1 MQKKERKRE
10 KRAISTSSDLL
21 RSTFF
26 FDFSFFNTTTTTLPF
41 AMSSFEL
48 HATSSFAA
56 QAAQAPPSSSNAA
69 AAPAAAAAPTT
80 AHQQPAA
87 SYVVPPNSTVLL
99 SRAADAPPRTLV
111 VTPRCPASMLQGL
124 GREHGAAWKL
134 EDYDLHRQLYKGK
147 ASLLYS
153 ATCRASGTRVAL
165 KLYRKA
171 RLSELNWYQVARE
184 VCLHSRL
191 SHPHVVDLFAAFED
205 RDHVY
210 LVQEYASGGDLYEAL
225 KRAGGKLK
233 ESAVAGEVVAPCL
246 DAVAYL
252 HSLGI
257 IHRDIKP
264 ENILLCPV
272 MPSNGQQQAAVAA
285 AMSSNPSSRDSH
297 HSQHPDAITTTGG
310 DPATGGVPGSSS
322 SPSRTHVVKL
332 ADFGLSIDGQAERP
346 VTRAGTLDYMAPEVR
361 KKRVERGEDRK
372 KVFLGS
378 YRFSFFLFFS
388 LTPPSFLSNS
398 KSHHHHLFPYS
409 RSCSAPK
416 RPTRT
421 TTRRRPPSA
430 TELPLMSGPLGSS
443 LTSS

>member
-1 MQKKERKRE
+1 
-10 KRAISTSSDLL
+10 
-21 RSTFF
+21 
-26 FDFSFFNTTTTTLPF
+26 
-41 AMSSFEL
+41 MSSYEL

-56 QAAQAPPSSSNAA
+56 QAPPASSST
-69 AAPAAAAAPTT
+69 APSQQQLQQ
-80 AHQQPAA
+80 QQP
-87 SYVVPPNSTVLL
+87 SYVVPPNSTVFL
-99 SRAADAPPRTLV
+99 SRAADAPPRMLV
-111 VTPRCPASMLQGL
+111 VTPRCPSSMLSGL

-205 RDHVY
+205 KDHIY

-272 MPSNGQQQAAVAA
+272 LPPPPASSSPSSSQQQNSAA
-285 AMSSNPSSRDSH
+285 ASSSIRDSH

-310 DPATGGVPGSSS
+310 DPSTGGVPGSSS

-361 KKRVERGEDRK
+361 EEKR
-372 KVFLGS
+372 LLL
-378 YRFSFFLFFS
+378 SFFFFPLPPFRFLKAS
-388 LTPPSFLSNS
+388 LS
-398 KSHHHHLFPYS
+398 LFPLPLKKKINTNNPGPALPRKGPPARQQREGS
-409 RSCSAPK
+409 PGLR
-416 RPTRT
+416 RL
-421 TTRRRPPSA
+421 RRRLGARCPGLRARHWPPA
-430 TELPLMSGPLGSS
+430 V
-443 LTSS
+443 

>member
-1 MQKKERKRE
+1 
-10 KRAISTSSDLL
+10 
-21 RSTFF
+21 
-26 FDFSFFNTTTTTLPF
+26 
-41 AMSSFEL
+41 MSSFEL

-56 QAAQAPPSSSNAA
+56 QAGQAPPPSSSSA
-69 AAPAAAAAPTT
+69 AAPAAAIQAS
-80 AHQQPAA
+80 

-111 VTPRCPASMLQGL
+111 VTPRCPSSMLSGL
-124 GREHGAAWKL
+124 GRELPGSAWRL

-153 ATCRASGTRVAL
+153 ATCKASGTRVAL

-205 RDHVY
+205 KDHVY

-272 MPSNGQQQAAVAA
+272 MPSNSSMQQQQAA
-285 AMSSNPSSRDSH
+285 AMTERDSH

-361 KKRVERGEDRK
+361 
-372 KVFLGS
+372 GS
-378 YRFSFFLFFS
+378 F
-388 LTPPSFLSNS
+388 
-398 KSHHHHLFPYS
+398 
-409 RSCSAPK
+409 
-416 RPTRT
+416 
-421 TTRRRPPSA
+421 
-430 TELPLMSGPLGSS
+430 
-443 LTSS
+443 

>member
-1 MQKKERKRE
+1 
-10 KRAISTSSDLL
+10 
-21 RSTFF
+21 
-26 FDFSFFNTTTTTLPF
+26 
-41 AMSSFEL
+41 MSSFEL

-56 QAAQAPPSSSNAA
+56 QAGQAPPPSSASA
-69 AAPAAAAAPTT
+69 AAPAAAIQAS
-80 AHQQPAA
+80 

-111 VTPRCPASMLQGL
+111 VTPRCPSSMLSGL
-124 GREHGAAWKL
+124 GRELPGSAWRL

-153 ATCRASGTRVAL
+153 ATCKASGTRVAL

-205 RDHVY
+205 KDHVY

-272 MPSNGQQQAAVAA
+272 MPSNSSMQQQQAA
-285 AMSSNPSSRDSH
+285 AMTERDSH

-361 KKRVERGEDRK
+361 
-372 KVFLGS
+372 GS
-378 YRFSFFLFFS
+378 F
-388 LTPPSFLSNS
+388 
-398 KSHHHHLFPYS
+398 
-409 RSCSAPK
+409 
-416 RPTRT
+416 
-421 TTRRRPPSA
+421 
-430 TELPLMSGPLGSS
+430 
-443 LTSS
+443 

>member
-1 MQKKERKRE
+1 
-10 KRAISTSSDLL
+10 
-21 RSTFF
+21 
-26 FDFSFFNTTTTTLPF
+26 
-41 AMSSFEL
+41 MSSFEL

-56 QAAQAPPSSSNAA
+56 QAGQAPS
-69 AAPAAAAAPTT
+69 APAAAAAPI
-80 AHQQPAA
+80 AAAQSQPQPS

-99 SRAADAPPRTLV
+99 SRAPDAPPRTLV
-111 VTPRCPASMLQGL
+111 VTPRCPSSMLSGL
-124 GREHGAAWKL
+124 GRDQPGNAWKL

-153 ATCRASGTRVAL
+153 ATCRASGARVAL

-205 RDHVY
+205 KDHVY

-272 MPSNGQQQAAVAA
+272 MPSSNNNVQQQQQQQNAAHV
-285 AMSSNPSSRDSH
+285 RESH
-297 HSQHPDAITTTGG
+297 HSQHPSAITTTGG

-361 KKRVERGEDRK
+361 L
-372 KVFLGS
+372 FFPS
-378 YRFSFFLFFS
+378 FFSFFFFHFFVFFFVV
-388 LTPPSFLSNS
+388 SF
-398 KSHHHHLFPYS
+398 SHLH
-409 RSCSAPK
+409 
-416 RPTRT
+416 T
-421 TTRRRPPSA
+421 
-430 TELPLMSGPLGSS
+430 
-443 LTSS
+443 

>member
-1 MQKKERKRE
+1 MP
-10 KRAISTSSDLL
+10 
-21 RSTFF
+21 
-26 FDFSFFNTTTTTLPF
+26 N
-41 AMSSFEL
+41 
-48 HATSSFAA
+48 
-56 QAAQAPPSSSNAA
+56 AP
-69 AAPAAAAAPTT
+69 
-80 AHQQPAA
+80 
-87 SYVVPPNSTVLL
+87 
-99 SRAADAPPRTLV
+99 
-111 VTPRCPASMLQGL
+111 
-124 GREHGAAWKL
+124 AWKL

-171 RLSELNWYQVARE
+171 RLSELNWYQVTRE
-184 VCLHSRL
+184 VNLHSRL
-191 SHPHVVDLFAAFED
+191 SHPHIVDLFAAFED
-205 RDHVY
+205 KDHVY

-272 MPSNGQQQAAVAA
+272 LPPSPSPSSSSAQQQQ
-285 AMSSNPSSRDSH
+285 H

-346 VTRAGTLDYMAPEVR
+346 VTRAGEMMI
-361 KKRVERGEDRK
+361 
-372 KVFLGS
+372 
-378 YRFSFFLFFS
+378 FFFF
-388 LTPPSFLSNS
+388 
-398 KSHHHHLFPYS
+398 
-409 RSCSAPK
+409 
-416 RPTRT
+416 
-421 TTRRRPPSA
+421 
-430 TELPLMSGPLGSS
+430 
-443 LTSS
+443 

>member
-1 MQKKERKRE
+1 M
-10 KRAISTSSDLL
+10 
-21 RSTFF
+21 
-26 FDFSFFNTTTTTLPF
+26 
-41 AMSSFEL
+41 
-48 HATSSFAA
+48 
-56 QAAQAPPSSSNAA
+56 
-69 AAPAAAAAPTT
+69 
-80 AHQQPAA
+80 
-87 SYVVPPNSTVLL
+87 L
-99 SRAADAPPRTLV
+99 S
-111 VTPRCPASMLQGL
+111 GL
-124 GREHGAAWKL
+124 GRDQPGAAWKL

-153 ATCRASGTRVAL
+153 ATCRASGARVAL

-205 RDHVY
+205 KDHVY

-272 MPSNGQQQAAVAA
+272 MPVNGSSSAQQQQN
-285 AMSSNPSSRDSH
+285 SSSSVRESH
-297 HSQHPDAITTTGG
+297 HSQHPSAITTTGG

-361 KKRVERGEDRK
+361 KEKGRE
-372 KVFLGS
+372 FF
-378 YRFSFFLFFS
+378 FSFIFIFFFVLLS
-388 LTPPSFLSNS
+388 TSFN
-398 KSHHHHLFPYS
+398 
-409 RSCSAPK
+409 
-416 RPTRT
+416 T
-421 TTRRRPPSA
+421 
-430 TELPLMSGPLGSS
+430 
-443 LTSS
+443 

>member
-1 MQKKERKRE
+1 
-10 KRAISTSSDLL
+10 
-21 RSTFF
+21 
-26 FDFSFFNTTTTTLPF
+26 
-41 AMSSFEL
+41 MSSFEL

-56 QAAQAPPSSSNAA
+56 QAPPSSSAA
-69 AAPAAAAAPTT
+69 AASQAPGAAAASSA
-80 AHQQPAA
+80 AQQQQH

-111 VTPRCPASMLQGL
+111 VTARCPSSMLRGL
-124 GREHGAAWKL
+124 GRDLPGAAWKL

-153 ATCRASGTRVAL
+153 ATCRASGARVAL

-205 RDHVY
+205 KDHVY

-272 MPSNGQQQAAVAA
+272 MPSGGSSMQQQQTSAA
-285 AMSSNPSSRDSH
+285 AAAARDSH

-361 KKRVERGEDRK
+361 EGIGRER
-372 KVFLGS
+372 
-378 YRFSFFLFFS
+378 SF
-388 LTPPSFLSNS
+388 
-398 KSHHHHLFPYS
+398 
-409 RSCSAPK
+409 
-416 RPTRT
+416 
-421 TTRRRPPSA
+421 
-430 TELPLMSGPLGSS
+430 
-443 LTSS
+443 

>member
-1 MQKKERKRE
+1 M
-10 KRAISTSSDLL
+10 
-21 RSTFF
+21 
-26 FDFSFFNTTTTTLPF
+26 
-41 AMSSFEL
+41 
-48 HATSSFAA
+48 
-56 QAAQAPPSSSNAA
+56 
-69 AAPAAAAAPTT
+69 
-80 AHQQPAA
+80 
-87 SYVVPPNSTVLL
+87 PPNSSVFL
-99 SRAADAPPRTLV
+99 SRAADAPPKTLV
-111 VTPRCPASMLQGL
+111 VTPRCPSSMLSGL

-205 RDHVY
+205 KDHVY

-225 KRAGGKLK
+225 RRAGGKLK

-272 MPSNGQQQAAVAA
+272 LPPPSSSTRQQQQQQAAAA
-285 AMSSNPSSRDSH
+285 AAAAAAASPSIRDSH

-310 DPATGGVPGSSS
+310 DPSTGGVPGSSS

-361 KKRVERGEDRK
+361 DRRKREGFFE
-372 KVFLGS
+372 
-378 YRFSFFLFFS
+378 SFE
-388 LTPPSFLSNS
+388 SF
-398 KSHHHHLFPYS
+398 
-409 RSCSAPK
+409 
-416 RPTRT
+416 
-421 TTRRRPPSA
+421 
-430 TELPLMSGPLGSS
+430 
-443 LTSS
+443 

>member
-1 MQKKERKRE
+1 
-10 KRAISTSSDLL
+10 
-21 RSTFF
+21 
-26 FDFSFFNTTTTTLPF
+26 
-41 AMSSFEL
+41 MSSFEL
-48 HATSSFAA
+48 HATSSFAT
-56 QAAQAPPSSSNAA
+56 QAGQAPPSSSSAA
-69 AAPAAAAAPTT
+69 AAPAAAV
-80 AHQQPAA
+80 Q

-111 VTPRCPASMLQGL
+111 VTSRCPSSMLSGL
-124 GREHGAAWKL
+124 GRDLPGAAWKL

-153 ATCRASGTRVAL
+153 ATCKASGTRVAL

-205 RDHVY
+205 KDHVY

-272 MPSNGQQQAAVAA
+272 MPSSSTLQQQSN
-285 AMSSNPSSRDSH
+285 AMTSSSPSSSRDCH

-361 KKRVERGEDRK
+361 KEIEN
-372 KVFLGS
+372 
-378 YRFSFFLFFS
+378 SF
-388 LTPPSFLSNS
+388 
-398 KSHHHHLFPYS
+398 
-409 RSCSAPK
+409 
-416 RPTRT
+416 
-421 TTRRRPPSA
+421 
-430 TELPLMSGPLGSS
+430 
-443 LTSS
+443 

>member
-1 MQKKERKRE
+1 M
-10 KRAISTSSDLL
+10 
-21 RSTFF
+21 
-26 FDFSFFNTTTTTLPF
+26 
-41 AMSSFEL
+41 
-48 HATSSFAA
+48 
-56 QAAQAPPSSSNAA
+56 
-69 AAPAAAAAPTT
+69 
-80 AHQQPAA
+80 
-87 SYVVPPNSTVLL
+87 L
-99 SRAADAPPRTLV
+99 S
-111 VTPRCPASMLQGL
+111 GL
-124 GREHGAAWKL
+124 GREHGAAWRL

-153 ATCRASGTRVAL
+153 ATCRASGARVAL

-205 RDHVY
+205 KDHVY

-272 MPSNGQQQAAVAA
+272 MPPSNSSVQQQQQNAA
-285 AMSSNPSSRDSH
+285 AAAASHSASLRDSH

-361 KKRVERGEDRK
+361 GERDLFFH
-372 KVFLGS
+372 FLS
-378 YRFSFFLFFS
+378 FLCRLFLLLLLLTSTPNAAPLSFFLFSILFF
-388 LTPPSFLSNS
+388 LPS
-398 KSHHHHLFPYS
+398 P
-409 RSCSAPK
+409 
-416 RPTRT
+416 
-421 TTRRRPPSA
+421 
-430 TELPLMSGPLGSS
+430 
-443 LTSS
+443 

>member
-1 MQKKERKRE
+1 M
-10 KRAISTSSDLL
+10 
-21 RSTFF
+21 
-26 FDFSFFNTTTTTLPF
+26 
-41 AMSSFEL
+41 
-48 HATSSFAA
+48 
-56 QAAQAPPSSSNAA
+56 
-69 AAPAAAAAPTT
+69 
-80 AHQQPAA
+80 
-87 SYVVPPNSTVLL
+87 L
-99 SRAADAPPRTLV
+99 S
-111 VTPRCPASMLQGL
+111 GL

-153 ATCRASGTRVAL
+153 ATCRCSGARVAL

-205 RDHVY
+205 KDHVY

-272 MPSNGQQQAAVAA
+272 MPATSSSVQQQQQQQNGNGNGNAGLQQ
-285 AMSSNPSSRDSH
+285 RDSH
-297 HSQHPDAITTTGG
+297 HSQHPAAITTTGG

-361 KKRVERGEDRK
+361 ERERE
-372 KVFLGS
+372 
-378 YRFSFFLFFS
+378 R
-388 LTPPSFLSNS
+388 
-398 KSHHHHLFPYS
+398 
-409 RSCSAPK
+409 
-416 RPTRT
+416 
-421 TTRRRPPSA
+421 
-430 TELPLMSGPLGSS
+430 
-443 LTSS
+443 